1 MVSNCPPQV
10 ESKSA
15 IKYLI
20 FSALLIVPLA
30 FFHPAYNSIK
40 GVTLLFFVFFSL
52 LIFAVKGLNFIR
64 SDWLRILP
72 FVFFCLSGPV
82 SVLGNSNWFRGLEI
96 ISLEFA
102 FLGFYLIAGRILADQ
117 SSREKAAFLAII
129 PAGIIAGVGILQWFR
144 VLPVPLDRYGE
155 EDLASLFG
163 ISNYASDY
171 LAVIIPLAFGG
182 LLLGNVKKTPALI
195 VTLLGLIYVILCR
208 NRTAWV
214 ALGFSFLVCA
224 VLIAGRIIS
233 RKISLKWSDPRVA
246 SILVI
251 LIGVFLV
258 ISFSGLGN
266 SVLSRMRSVAHF
278 QEASVAYRIN
288 LWEACFKLFREHPV
302 RGVGVGNLE
311 TSVPEVWNQDLENTV
326 VSNGLATQKAHN
338 FYLQVLAERGLLGAL
353 GLLWILF
360 SVGYSLRQGFRS
372 AKNDGEFFW
381 LLGITGGLLG
391 GLVGSIFSFG
401 LQSPAS
407 GMAFWF
413 LAALISRFPRGE
425 IKVQP
430 EVATRILPW
439 VFVLAAGFPLFWY
452 GRFSLA
458 GIYELKGL
466 EALVRNQKDQ
476 AREEYS
482 RALRIY
488 PYLPLSLERRAE
500 IQLEA
505 GGRLDPVIGDLKKS
519 LEILPNQVSTRELL
533 ARVFARQGRYQ
544 DAVLELEKTLAL
556 LKSAQQRRDVL
567 SRLTGYALLG
577 GDLSQSLDYGRK
589 AVALNPGDASAHFYL
604 GLAGF
609 FSGQPDPARVE
620 LEEAVRLD
628 PNSAW
633 SWYYLGSVY
642 FKLGREEPGKRA
654 WSRAQAL
661 DPGIKKYTD
670 RNHPQNPDWLLLK

>member
-1 MVSNCPPQV
+1 M
-10 ESKSA
+10 ESKNTVN
-15 IKYLI
+15 YLV

-40 GVTLLFFVFFSL
+40 GVTLLVFVFFSL
-52 LIFAVKGLNFIR
+52 LFFAAQGLHFLR
-64 SDWLRILP
+64 SDWFRVLP
-72 FVFFCLSGPV
+72 FVFFWLSGPV
-82 SVLGNSNWFRGLEI
+82 SVLGNSNWFRGLET

-102 FLGFYLIAGRILADQ
+102 FLGFYLIAGRALADKN
-117 SSREKAAFLAII
+117 SRERAAFLAII

-171 LAVIIPLAFGG
+171 LVVIIPLALGG
-182 LLLGNVKKTPALI
+182 LLLGNIKKTPALI
-195 VTLLGLIYVILCR
+195 VTLLGLTYVILCR

-214 ALGFSFLVCA
+214 ALGAAFLVCA
-224 VLIAGRIIS
+224 VFLAGRIIS
-233 RKISLKWSDPRVA
+233 RKISLRWSDSRVA

-251 LIGVFLV
+251 FTGVFLV
-258 ISFSGLGN
+258 IFFSGLGT

-278 QEASVAYRIN
+278 QEASIAYRLN
-288 LWEACFKLFREHPV
+288 LWESCLKLFQEHPV
-302 RGVGVGNLE
+302 RGVGAGNLE
-311 TSVPEVWNQDLENTV
+311 TSVPEVWNHDLENAV
-326 VSNGLATQKAHN
+326 VSDGLATQKAHN
-338 FYLQVLAERGLLGAL
+338 FFLQVLAERGLPGAL

-372 AKNDGEFFW
+372 VKNDDEFFW

-391 GLVGSIFSFG
+391 GLVDSIFSFG
-401 LQSPAS
+401 LQGPAS

-413 LAALISRFPRGE
+413 LAALIFRDPRGE
-425 IKVQP
+425 VKAQP
-430 EVATRILPW
+430 GAGTRILPW

-452 GRFSLA
+452 GRFTLA
-458 GIYELKGL
+458 GMYELKGL
-466 EALVRNQKDQ
+466 EALIRNQKDQ
-476 AREEYS
+476 AREEYN

-505 GGRLDPVIGDLKKS
+505 GGRLDSVISDLKKS
-519 LEILPNQVSTRELL
+519 LAILPNQVSTRELL
-533 ARVFARQGRYQ
+533 ARVFARQGRNQ
-544 DAVLELEKTLAL
+544 DAVLELEKTLVL
-556 LKSAQQRRDVL
+556 LNSPEQRRDVL

-577 GDLSQSLDYGRK
+577 GDLSKSLDYGRK

-670 RNHPQNPDWLLLK
+670 REHPRNPDWLLLK